1 MMFDDVELVTP
12 FITRITS
19 RDINVNSPDQ
29 RVSVALA
36 FTLPSSD
43 TSTNGFAV
51 MNSMN

>member
-1 MMFDDVELVTP
+1 MLYDDKELIVP

-19 RDINVNSPDQ
+19 RDTGNDPDQ

-43 TSTNGFAV
+43 TSSNGFAV